1 MTNIEKKIKIFI
13 VDDDEFSLE
22 NLSLSLSNEKY
33 EVTQTGSSEHA
44 MEFLLNNKYDIAI
57 LDLKLQGMSGLDI
70 IEKVKETN
78 KFTKFIL
85 ITGYSEEE
93 AFIKAT
99 RIGVNDILKKP
110 YEEFQLHSTLDKL
123 IHVKRLEEENLLYK
137 EKLQKENEI
146 LKTQIDNNFDIDHNI
161 MVGNSPLLNEALGK
175 AKMVAEFSINTL
187 IVGETGTGKELLAR
201 FVQRN
206 GKRKEKPFVPVNC
219 ASLSESLFESEL
231 FGYEKGAFTNA
242 LQSHAGLF
250 EVANGGILF
259 LDEITEI
266 PVSLQAKLLRV
277 IEDRKIKRVGST
289 KEIEIDVH
297 ILSSTNRNIS
307 EAIRDG
313 FLREDLYHR
322 IASTEIVLPPL
333 RERMEDLD
341 SLSEHFYNL
350 YCRMFNKKIREIP
363 TEIKEY
369 ILCQTWDGNIRQFSN
384 FIKNYVMFGTITRS
398 TSKIVATEKKKLSH
412 LTTILSNEDEMIEQ
426 NKNNFMFEKGS
437 LEELEK
443 AKKWLIENALKKFH
457 NNKTLAAKQLGISY
471 QGLAYLLKNTKKNN
485 SFSSENY

>member
-1 MTNIEKKIKIFI
+1 MDSDKKIKIFV

-22 NLSLSLSNEKY
+22 NISLSLSNKKY
-33 EVTQTGSSEHA
+33 EVTQTGNSEKA
-44 MEFLLNNKYDIAI
+44 IELLQKNKYDIAI

-70 IEKVKETN
+70 IEKVKNENTL
-78 KFTKFIL
+78 TKYIL

-99 RIGVNDILKKP
+99 RIGVSDILKKP
-110 YEEFQLHSTLDKL
+110 YEEFQLHATLDKL
-123 IHVKRLEEENLLYK
+123 LHIKELEEENHLYK
-137 EKLQKENEI
+137 ECLQKENEI
-146 LKTQIDNNFDIDHNI
+146 LKTQINKNFDVDQNI
-161 MVGNSPLLNEALGK
+161 MIGNSPLLNQALEI
-175 AKMVAEFSINTL
+175 AKSVAEFSMNTL

-201 FVQRN
+201 FIQRN
-206 GKRKEKPFVPVNC
+206 GSRKEETFVPVNC

-231 FGYEKGAFTNA
+231 FGYERGAFTNA

-277 IEDRKIKRVGST
+277 IEDKKIKRVGST

-307 EAIRDG
+307 EAIKDG

-333 RERMEDLD
+333 RERIEDLE
-341 SLSEHFYNL
+341 SLTEHFANQYSRL
-350 YCRMFNKKIREIP
+350 FNKERKEIP
-363 TEIKEY
+363 NDIKKY
-369 ILCQTWDGNIRQFSN
+369 IASQKWEGNIREFSN
-384 FIKNYVMFGTITRS
+384 FIKNYVMFGTITRYNNPTVKL
-398 TSKIVATEKKKLSH
+398 TSKINEPSKIDS
-412 LTTILSNEDEMIEQ
+412 TTNE
-426 NKNNFMFEKGS
+426 NSFEFRNGS
-437 LEELEK
+437 FSELED
-443 AKKWLIENALKKFH
+443 AKQWLIKKALNKFGG
-457 NNKTLAAKQLGISY
+457 NKTLAAKHLGVSY
-471 QGLAYLLKNTKKNN
+471 QGLAYLLNNWTGTKN
-485 SFSSENY
+485 